1 MQAAIEDYL
10 KKLTTALKRGDSTEH
25 THRPALQ
32 ALLEALGAEF
42 VATNEPK
49 RIACGAP
56 DFIVSRGPIP
66 IGYVEAKDV
75 GVDLDTAEDSEQLKR
90 YRSSLRNLILTD
102 YVEFRYFRNGQLA
115 LSARLGKWQKNG
127 VFKPD
132 VDDQKQVEQILKWF
146 AEAEVEQIAR
156 PRELAQKM
164 AMLARLIR
172 DLIERAFDS
181 ESEAGELHAQFEGFK
196 QVLIANLEPEQFADM
211 YAQTIAYGLFAARC
225 NFNRK
230 GGEKFTRDVAARE
243 LPKTNPFLR
252 KVFQQVAGVDLDDRI
267 A

>member
-1 MQAAIEDYL
+1 M
-10 KKLTTALKRGDSTEH
+10 
-25 THRPALQ
+25 
-32 ALLEALGAEF
+32 AE
-42 VATNEPK
+42 K
-49 RIACGAP
+49 
-56 DFIVSRGPIP
+56 
-66 IGYVEAKDV
+66 
-75 GVDLDTAEDSEQLKR
+75 
-90 YRSSLRNLILTD
+90 
-102 YVEFRYFRNGQLA
+102 
-115 LSARLGKWQKNG
+115 G

-181 ESEAGELHAQFEGFK
+181 ASEAGELHAQFEGFK